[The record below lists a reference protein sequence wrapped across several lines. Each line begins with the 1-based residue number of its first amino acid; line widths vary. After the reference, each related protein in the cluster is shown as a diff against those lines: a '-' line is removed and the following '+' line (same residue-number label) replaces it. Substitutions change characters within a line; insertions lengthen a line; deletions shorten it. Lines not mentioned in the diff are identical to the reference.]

1 MFFRY
6 EPWDKS
12 SSSTAIN
19 LMERISL
26 LTTNDG
32 SVATAV
38 GSSAS
43 AVQCHPVQRC
53 LLYDFHSIFVK
64 GRSIAQNIQG
74 GTIRLEGATLLSKRY
89 RAAIKRSIKL
99 LEQNEYHP
107 NQSVQSVQQLGEE
120 LCSFSLLWSLIE
132 AVTFRPSHNLI
143 VVDLLEWAYECFP
156 SAQSLV
162 PSAQHNR
169 LGEPSFLGSI
179 MEELMQQERPEDN
192 ESYWNA
198 VLRQMLCADLSS
210 VVTLLQFHSAFK
222 NDAAL
227 SKMTKILQDVNISL
241 FKRDR
246 TSCEAFL
253 AAQKRARDY
262 WATHKH
268 LFHSHDNLGVLCS
281 LLIVLPAFT
290 LFFYPSSTGEQM
302 PKVIE
307 SFFNLVSVRRGK
319 LSQLEQTILS
329 IIELDLIKTLR
340 LICTGGHS
348 ACWFATH
355 LVDLL
360 HFHDPNFLSPI
371 LTATLPIGGA
381 QKFFDE
387 LSGESVDLD
396 LRARLLV
403 EYVQL
408 LFQDDQLWE
417 IASDYLVANGLGSA
431 GLRILDQLVGQF
443 NWRSN
448 TSVAQ
453 RLLTI
458 CDRYELKMAREDIL
472 RSVVLMLCRQGE
484 WSSALGWALQM
495 GSNELTIHVSRRI
508 LEGAISSDRIGQMR
522 IFEALDDK
530 FLNCSELILLY
541 KFYTFKRLLVE
552 GELRQAVHILHE
564 LFIDNSSPM
573 EFHAVLFEEMIRILC
588 SFQQPLIGLDALNPD
603 SENTIAPGL
612 DRELVQEMFRA
623 LSMLHLQQ
631 QLLATKASGASNG
644 DKSKGGRGKALFP
657 PINAI
662 TPSIELNEKVANLM
676 ETLRPMLTQALA
688 NCFLD

>member
-1 MFFRY
+1 MGVL
-6 EPWDKS
+6 PLLL
-12 SSSTAIN
+12 A
-19 LMERISL
+19 LLSL
-26 LTTNDG
+26 LSNVIQC
-32 SVATAV
+32 SVAFFMT
-38 GSSAS
+38 
-43 AVQCHPVQRC
+43 
-53 LLYDFHSIFVK
+53 FT
-64 GRSIAQNIQG
+64 G

-156 SAQSLV
+156 STQSLI

-169 LGEPSFLGSI
+169 VGEPSFLGSI

-198 VLRQMLCADLSS
+198 VLRQMLCADFSS

-227 SKMTKILQDVNISL
+227 LKMTKILQDVNISL

-246 TSCEAFL
+246 TSCEGFL

-268 LFHSHDNLGVLCS
+268 LFRSHDNLGVLCS
-281 LLIVLPAFT
+281 LLIGDRGTFKKYFDLFRPNWFEVLPAFT

-329 IIELDLIKTLR
+329 IIELDLIKALR

-371 LTATLPIGGA
+371 LTANLPIGGA

-387 LSGESVDLD
+387 LSRESVDLD

-431 GLRILDQLVGQF
+431 GMRILDQLKAM
-443 NWRSN
+443 S
-448 TSVAQ
+448 
-453 RLLTI
+453 
-458 CDRYELKMAREDIL
+458 LK
-472 RSVVLMLCRQGE
+472 
-484 WSSALGWALQM
+484 LQK
-495 GSNELTIHVSRRI
+495 NFV
-508 LEGAISSDRIGQMR
+508 QY
-522 IFEALDDK
+522 
-530 FLNCSELILLY
+530 C
-541 KFYTFKRLLVE
+541 
-552 GELRQAVHILHE
+552 
-564 LFIDNSSPM
+564 
-573 EFHAVLFEEMIRILC
+573 
-588 SFQQPLIGLDALNPD
+588 
-603 SENTIAPGL
+603 IA
-612 DRELVQEMFRA
+612 
-623 LSMLHLQQ
+623 
-631 QLLATKASGASNG
+631 K
-644 DKSKGGRGKALFP
+644 
-657 PINAI
+657 
-662 TPSIELNEKVANLM
+662 
-676 ETLRPMLTQALA
+676 
-688 NCFLD
+688 